1 MNYSGSL
8 MATLNHIAMT
18 KELLNVKMNSIKDCQ
33 EVIDEIDNEHPG
45 GTVLDGGVRVWFAG
59 QKEKFL
65 KELNEKLEQF
75 DSISNALKIGERQTN
90 FHLVQK
96 GTRFGIFSGY
106 GVSVIQPI
114 EFLQIIP
121 IHLEGNNSFVFIAMN
136 ENFKWG
142 ILKNK
147 EFWNNETEI
156 LPFIFEDIN
165 APTEDIYPVKYNGKW
180 GLYYSRGKEF
190 VIEPQYES
198 ASIIR
203 EGLWAVKKEGK
214 WGFVDLFNNIQVPF
228 EFEQVSDFSHGYAHA
243 VLFSFMEDDGE
254 VLINHQGKIVHFKNP
269 QLYDDKYW
277 HGLEV
282 KTSYVNH
289 EEYSY
294 LVNDNGDIV
303 IPKDKYRYLGRFSEG
318 LLAASIDGE
327 KLGFI
332 DIEENIVIPFEY
344 RVECWPDSW
353 TNIFHHGFVAA
364 RLDDGKYS
372 EECILINHNNE
383 KVFPHTIRCKSLH
396 FRNGR
401 FENFWKIDDRFKR
414 NFISLIDLIN
424 YQKGKDMSYLIRTD
438 AEVEEEKALQ
448 RRIYAEQEPYE
459 WTEEDTWD
467 AMTDGMYGD
476 YPGGD
481 VDYEALGF

>member
-121 IHLEGNNSFVFIAMN
+121 IHLGGNNSFVFIAMN

-396 FRNGR
+396 FSNGR